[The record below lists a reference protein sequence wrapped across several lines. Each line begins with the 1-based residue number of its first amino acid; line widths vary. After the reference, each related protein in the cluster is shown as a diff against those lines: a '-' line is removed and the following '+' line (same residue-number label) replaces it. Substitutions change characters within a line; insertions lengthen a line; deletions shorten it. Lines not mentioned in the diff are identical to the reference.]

1 MKREKRPRGDVSTS
15 VLLPAALQK
24 AVVKKAK
31 QEERSLS
38 AVIRC
43 ALKKEL
49 KFKKNI
55 DQRNR
60 GESFMEAIKFD
71 GTANPW
77 LIYKWPKTEIITGS
91 QLVVGR
97 GQEAVFFKSGLPLDA
112 FGPGTYSLTANS
124 LPLVQRIS
132 KPQSDDQSLFAAEI
146 YFVNKIALLDL
157 M

>member
-1 MKREKRPRGDVSTS
+1 MSTS

-77 LIYKWPKTEIITGS
+77 LIYKWPRTEIITGS

-97 GQEAVFFKSGLPLDA
+97 DKKLFFLKADFLWMPSAPA
-112 FGPGTYSLTANS
+112 HI
-124 LPLVQRIS
+124 R
-132 KPQSDDQSLFAAEI
+132 
-146 YFVNKIALLDL
+146 
-157 M
+157 